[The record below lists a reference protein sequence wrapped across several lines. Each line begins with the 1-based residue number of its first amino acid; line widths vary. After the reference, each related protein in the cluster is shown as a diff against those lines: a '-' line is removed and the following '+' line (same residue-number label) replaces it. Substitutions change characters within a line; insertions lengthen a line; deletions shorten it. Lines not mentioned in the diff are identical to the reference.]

1 MKAFVEKYLP
11 FILILLG
18 ALRLLWE
25 RFPSKFVFLRFLGG
39 AYFGWVFWLLGITGV
54 IWLLL
59 RALGVQ
65 RSAVSDQWPV
75 VSGKRSDKFSLRCF
89 FEKYGIEL
97 LILLLTAASLS
108 MLIRS
113 GYYWDDA
120 VNSTAYLAQKKD
132 SVSTLRHVL
141 DFMGDYLRLGRINV
155 LSIYYYFFFY
165 IENVSIYKALIILSI
180 LVNQLIFRKVL
191 LEFGVP
197 LNAARIGM
205 VLIPLMLQTRA
216 YQDPVSGFY
225 SLMQVLTAEM
235 LLCAMFLM
243 RALRSGKGRHLALSL
258 LFFGIGLMTYEVCF
272 PFLLMI
278 CLLIWVRQRN
288 FVQAVRGSL
297 PFVGL
302 TLLMLAGVVVVRAH
316 FVTETTYAGVAFSLK
331 PERIL
336 RAFLTQ
342 LCAGLPLSF
351 YSAGYQ
357 ASVLDNPYPAATIM
371 QYDFLSFLNAVRF
384 LDVLIVLG
392 FLWVIGKSSK
402 FKVQSSIENEAHG
415 DWHLVPRSRQ
425 KRACP
430 HVRCL
435 TAESS
440 CSNEQNVQWAELLV
454 LGLSFAVLPTLT
466 VAVSERYQGQLMPG
480 LGYLPVYMQYY
491 GVAALLLWFT
501 LRLKVSDGVR
511 ALCLSAFSLILL
523 LNLQNNRAVT
533 EIMNRSFY
541 YPRNAG
547 EAALHSGILDFLPED
562 AVLISLNDRRYL
574 WESNWNNAGLYK
586 EFYGN
591 NSRRLPAAVGDNR
604 LLRDLVDDLLSAGAE
619 LNQDGLL
626 MLHPENIWVIDYSG
640 GPDRGV
646 TRLGRLR
653 YALADPD
660 SLALR
665 STETDHVLYFLSGS
679 FPEKI
684 AVQYTG
690 AYGEFHQLTPAEQLR
705 VRTSENGILCQLP
718 EDEEIIFA
726 SLK

>member
-1 MKAFVEKYLP
+1 MKAFVERYLP

-18 ALRLLWE
+18 VLRLIWE
-25 RFPSKFVFLRFLGG
+25 RFPAKFAFLRYLGG
-39 AYFGWVFWLLGITGV
+39 QYFGWIFWLLGITGV
-54 IWLLL
+54 VWLLL
-59 RALGVQ
+59 RALTTKQ
-65 RSAVSDQWPV
+65 ASLCEQTSANDSP
-75 VSGKRSDKFSLRCF
+75 LRRF
-89 FEKYGIEL
+89 FEKFGIEL

-113 GYYWDDA
+113 GYFWDDA

-132 SVSTLRHVL
+132 SVSTMRHVL
-141 DFMGDYLRLGRINV
+141 NFMGDYLRLGRINV

-165 IENVSIYKALIILSI
+165 IENVSVYKALIILSI
-180 LVNQLIFRKVL
+180 LANQLIFRKVL
-191 LEFGVP
+191 LEFDVP
-197 LNAARIGM
+197 MKGARLGM
-205 VLIPLMLQTRA
+205 LLVPLMLQTRA
-216 YQDPVSGFY
+216 YQDSVSGFY

-243 RALRSGKGRHLALSL
+243 RAQRSGKGRYLALSL

-278 CLLIWVRQRN
+278 CLLIWVYRKN

-302 TLLMLAGVVVVRAH
+302 TLLMLAGVVFVRAH

-357 ASVLDNPYPAATIM
+357 ASVLDNAYPAASIM
-371 QYDFLSFLNAVRF
+371 RYNFLSFLKAVRF
-384 LDVLIVLG
+384 SDVLIVLG
-392 FLWVIGKSSK
+392 FLWGIGKSSK

-415 DWHLVPRSRQ
+415 DWHLLSQSRQ

-430 HVRCL
+430 NVHRSN
-435 TAESS
+435 TEPSR
-440 CSNEQNVQWAELLV
+440 SNEQNAQLTELLV

-501 LRLKVSDGVR
+501 LRLKASNGVR

-533 EIMNRSFY
+533 DIMNRSFY
-541 YPRNAG
+541 HPRNAG
-547 EAALHSGILDFLPED
+547 EAALHGGILDFLPED
-562 AVLISLNDRRYL
+562 AVLVSLNDRRYL
-574 WESNWNNAGLYK
+574 WESDWNNRGLYE

-591 NSRRLPAAVGDNR
+591 HSRHLPAAVGDNR
-604 LLRDLVDDLLSAGAE
+604 LLRDLVDELLLSGAE
-619 LNQDGLL
+619 LNDEGLL
-626 MLHPENIWVIDYSG
+626 MLQPENIWVIDYSG
-640 GPDRGV
+640 GVDRGV
-646 TRLGRLR
+646 ARLGRLR
-653 YALADPD
+653 YALVDPD
-660 SLALR
+660 LLVLR
-665 STETDHVLYFLSGS
+665 DVETDRVLYFLSGA
-679 FPEKI
+679 FPEKT
-684 AVQYTG
+684 AVQYVG
-690 AYGEFHQLTPAEQLR
+690 AYGDFHEIMPAEYLR
-705 VRTSENGILCQLP
+705 VRTTETGILCRLP

>member
-1 MKAFVEKYLP
+1 MKAFVERYLP
-11 FILILLG
+11 WILILLG
-18 ALRLLWE
+18 MLRLLWE
-25 RFPSKFVFLRFLGG
+25 RFPSRFAFLCFLGG
-39 AYFGWVFWLLGITGV
+39 SYFGWIFWLLGITGMS
-54 IWLLL
+54 WLLI
-59 RALGVQ
+59 RALGT
-65 RSAVSDQWPV
+65 
-75 VSGKRSDKFSLRCF
+75 KRSGDSTQMTAGDSPLRRF

-132 SVSTLRHVL
+132 SISTLRHVL

-165 IENVSIYKALIILSI
+165 IENVSVYKALIILSI

-197 LNAARIGM
+197 LKAARIGM
-205 VLIPLMLQTRA
+205 LLIPLMLQTRA

-278 CLLIWVRQRN
+278 CLLIWVHRSN

-302 TLLMLAGVVVVRAH
+302 TLLMLVGVVVVRAH

-371 QYDFLSFLNAVRF
+371 QYDFLSFLKAVRF

-402 FKVQSSIENEAHG
+402 FKVQSSIENAE
-415 DWHLVPRSRQ
+415 
-425 KRACP
+425 
-430 HVRCL
+430 HVDSFDD
-435 TAESS
+435 AAQPAK
-440 CSNEQNVQWAELLV
+440 QNSTQGSGLALLI
-454 LGLSFAVLPTLT
+454 LALSFAVLPTLT

-491 GVAALLLWFT
+491 GVAAFLLWLT
-501 LRLKVSDGVR
+501 LRLKVSEGVR

-547 EAALHSGILDFLPED
+547 EAALHGGILDFLPED
-562 AVLISLNDRRYL
+562 AVLVSLNDRRYL
-574 WESNWNNAGLYK
+574 WESDWNNRGLYK

-640 GPDRGV
+640 SQDRGV

-660 SLALR
+660 SLELR
-665 STETDHVLYFLSGS
+665 DTETDHVLYFLSGS
-679 FPEKI
+679 FPEKT
-684 AVQYTG
+684 AVQYID
-690 AYGEFHQLTPAEQLR
+690 AYGAFHQIAPAEQLR

-718 EDEEIIFA
+718 ENEEIIFA